1 MIKVGLV
8 VAPDPIVHHL
18 EVLAI
23 WMLHVQTREH
33 GDPVVQLPHGGL
45 CCALQPCTTAPRH
58 VNT

>member
-8 VAPDPIVHHL
+8 VAPDPIIHHL

-45 CCALQPCTTAPRH
+45 CCALQP
-58 VNT
+58 